1 MKTTDICMLGGA
13 GFVGGHLASRLA
25 SAGHNVTILT
35 RNRERHRRLLV
46 LPTVR
51 LRQGDVYD
59 RRFLEAAIAQSDVV
73 INLVGILNEKGRNG
87 KGFEKA
93 HVTLADTVIDACI
106 ATGTR
111 RLLHMSALRA
121 DADRGPSHYLRT
133 KGEAERLIMEKS
145 GDNIAWTMLQPS
157 VIFGPDDSFTLR
169 FAQLLR
175 LTPLMFPLARPDA
188 RFAPVFIGDVVDAF
202 VAALN
207 DPRSVSQSYQLCG
220 PDTATLREIVQ
231 FIAVCL
237 GLRRRIVGLPDS
249 ISKVQARVCEW
260 LPGKPFSFDNYLS
273 LTVPSVCDDNGF
285 ARLGLTPRSFR
296 NIVPT
301 YLSPES

>member
-35 RNRERHRRLLV
+35 RNREHHRRLLV

-51 LRQGDVYD
+51 LCQGDVYD
-59 RRFLEAAIAQSDVV
+59 RRFLEGAIAQSDVV

-93 HVTLADTVIDACI
+93 HVALVEAVIDACI
-106 ATGTR
+106 ATGPR

-145 GDNIAWTMLQPS
+145 VDNVAWTMFQPS
-157 VIFGPDDSFTLR
+157 VIFGPDDLFTLR

-207 DPRSVSQSYQLCG
+207 DPRSMGQRYQLCG
-220 PDTATLREIVQ
+220 PDTLSLREIVQ
-231 FIAVCL
+231 FIAACL
-237 GLRRRIVGLPDS
+237 GLRRLIVGLPDG
-249 ISKVQARVCEW
+249 ISKLQARLCEL

-285 ARLGLTPRSFR
+285 AHLELAPRSFR

-301 YLSPES
+301 YLKRET

>member
-59 RRFLEAAIAQSDVV
+59 RRFLEATIAQSDVV

-87 KGFEKA
+87 RGFENA
-93 HVTLADTVIDACI
+93 HVALADAVINACI

-133 KGEAERLIMEKS
+133 KGQAERLIMDKC
-145 GDNIAWTMLQPS
+145 GDNIAWTMFQPS
-157 VIFGPDDSFTLR
+157 VIYGPDDSFTLR

-175 LTPLMFPLARPDA
+175 LTPLIFPLARPDA

-202 VAALN
+202 VTALN
-207 DPRSVSQSYQLCG
+207 DPQSAGQRYQLCG
-220 PDTATLREIVQ
+220 PDALSLRGMVR
-231 FIAVCL
+231 FIATCL
-237 GLRRRIVGLPDS
+237 GLRRLIVGLPDS
-249 ISKVQARVCEW
+249 VSKLQARICEF
-260 LPGKPFSFDNYLS
+260 LPGKPFSMDNYLS

-285 ARLGLTPRSFR
+285 AHLGLTPRSFR

-301 YLSPES
+301 YLNSER

>member
-59 RRFLEAAIAQSDVV
+59 RRFLEAAIAQSDIV